1 MKILAVFCSVIHIA
15 TNNFTA
21 YTLNRMNTNIA
32 KPTPTSLLKINP
44 KLTTCDKPTP
54 TSLSQNSQVVAAA
67 CCAAGVFQGGI
78 NHRRNLLVL
87 ISSVLRR
94 LCPLQPNYKKASR
107 RSLVE
112 RTKETMLLPL
122 GVSSSTLLHHIWHE
136 SHLRIVPD
144 SNILKNS
151 IIVKQLLIIT
161 RKTEV

>member
-94 LCPLQPNYKKASR
+94 LCPLQPDQNSPLVIVTKVAMMNGKK
-107 RSLVE
+107 
-112 RTKETMLLPL
+112 
-122 GVSSSTLLHHIWHE
+122 
-136 SHLRIVPD
+136 
-144 SNILKNS
+144 
-151 IIVKQLLIIT
+151 
-161 RKTEV
+161 